1 EDLLQKSKAETTS
14 YYDDLPIGLAVLDV
28 NLRYIHINNRLA
40 AINGIPAADYIG
52 KTIQE
57 IVPTLAEQAQKL
69 VADIIKTGEPV
80 EDIEFQGE
88 TAVQP
93 GVQKTWREGWY
104 PLKDDDGQIIGFS
117 VIVQEIT
124 GL

>member
-14 YYDDLPIGLAVLDV
+14 YYNDLPIGLAVLDV

-40 AINGIPAADYIG
+40 VINGIPAADHIG

-57 IVPTLAEQAQKL
+57 MVPAQAEQAQKL
-69 VADIIKTGEPV
+69 AADILKTGEPV
-80 EDIEFQGE
+80 TDIEFQGE

-93 GVQKTWREGWY
+93 GVQKTWQAGWY
-104 PLKDDDGQIIGFS
+104 PLKDNDGQVIGFS
-117 VIVQEIT
+117 VIVQENT
-124 GL
+124 DS